1 MAGGVDCGHDVWLRL
16 PVMRSD
22 HRANPVLGR
31 RPSRM
36 DFRREASPMT
46 LHTAQ
51 TYGLALVLAYV
62 LYSVGGWVFGY

>member
-1 MAGGVDCGHDVWLRL
+1 
-16 PVMRSD
+16 
-22 HRANPVLGR
+22 
-31 RPSRM
+31 
-36 DFRREASPMT
+36 MT